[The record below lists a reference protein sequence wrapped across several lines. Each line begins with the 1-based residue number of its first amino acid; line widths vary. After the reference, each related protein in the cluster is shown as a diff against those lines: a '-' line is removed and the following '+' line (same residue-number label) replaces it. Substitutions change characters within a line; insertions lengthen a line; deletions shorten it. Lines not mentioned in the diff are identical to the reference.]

1 MAIANFSIAT
11 SEKYKDEEK
20 TEWHNIVCFNKLA
33 EICGEYLHKGK
44 PVYIEG
50 KIQTRSWEDKEG
62 IKRYTTEIVAD
73 KMVMLGGML
82 AGTDEGGGDVI
93 DVNGRKMVEFYG
105 MSSIT
110 AQKKHGGVKNYRAS
124 EGRTTLIPYKGSMD
138 TVISEILGGI
148 RSTCTYV
155 NARTIDELKYNV
167 EFERV
172 NAILN
177 TTFDQFTVGK

>member
-1 MAIANFSIAT
+1 MGSINKIILIGNLGGEPSVRYTPAGMAIANFSIAT

-73 KMVMLGGML
+73 KMVMLGGK
-82 AGTDEGGGDVI
+82 E
-93 DVNGRKMVEFYG
+93 
-105 MSSIT
+105 
-110 AQKKHGGVKNYRAS
+110 
-124 EGRTTLIPYKGSMD
+124 
-138 TVISEILGGI
+138 
-148 RSTCTYV
+148 
-155 NARTIDELKYNV
+155 
-167 EFERV
+167 
-172 NAILN
+172 
-177 TTFDQFTVGK
+177 